1 MPIAT
6 IIGLITTYGPD
17 ILPVVQQIIAWI
29 ESGKTTVSAADIE
42 TLVAFGAKNSAAYLQ
57 AAGGAPVVTTTTTK
71 TT

>member
-6 IIGLITTYGPD
+6 IISLLTTYGPD
-17 ILPVVQQIIAWI
+17 VLPVIQQIATWI
-29 ESGKTTVSAADIE
+29 ESGKTTVSAADIS
-42 TLVAFGAKNSAAYLQ
+42 TLVAFGAKNSAAYLT